1 LANSRPLGVYA
12 QRSTLNAQRC
22 GERGQ
27 SLILAIL
34 ILLAVA
40 AIAALFVAIIS
51 ANVGRTGRQA
61 NVAAVASIAEA
72 GVRYADYQL
81 TSSAD
86 GADWRPVTAFLL
98 SPYPYQ
104 FGDGEYS
111 LTLTYPGG
119 TGDLA
124 RFIRIDCTARL
135 RGNPFLKRSL
145 RAYKP
150 LLLADYLRF
159 ITNRDHTDVNA
170 QLGVPDIISG
180 DDPNVLYTSAFAGP
194 IRANSNLQW
203 YGSAYMYLLDSADLP
218 NLEIA
223 GQNLN
228 ANFLVN
234 PLPLI
239 FENTR
244 EQMPPSMDATDTA
257 GMSRYRLL
265 TAASGTDD
273 SGWYGYGQGI
283 YIDNTGDLQ
292 DNAALRSEWM
302 DTTANGWDTAGWSY
316 TPPGIEIILHP
327 DAAGSGAFNFPVI
340 ELIRHDGYKFSNL
353 QNGVITEELPDSGDP
368 SYPITLTDIGNV
380 IIGQALGPNHLLLT
394 YPKNGILYAE
404 GNIRISGML
413 PPATPTVP
421 NQYRDPLTGYRFYD
435 LTVVSGGTIYIEGD
449 VMSPATYV
457 NNGGQIFDQPG
468 VPYDPNTASGM
479 IRNSRLALLATD
491 NVCLNMTAVGA
502 RLDPDPANTTATW
515 GSGYWALNPN
525 DQITW
530 NFHSF
535 QPAVEPLLYIRHA
548 GLIALP
554 LPGEW
559 TDDAIPTYYPSLLS
573 LTVGITPFDWGGAN
587 YFQYHPTFA
596 ASPVQSPRVTDAL
609 AAADQWEVS
618 VRSIPG
624 ASLINGAATPIV
636 ATNSGAAGTNNNVA
650 IAGFQVLPSRVNIDA
665 LIYAQNGSWF
675 VLPGPWFNA
684 DWPYTGSEVGG
695 FDAVPSYQICLGYIS
710 DTSGGAPQPL
720 VAFNGA
726 ISENHTAAAAT
737 DVRDWLS
744 RWSGPERLLNYQYD
758 AGLRSSSYQ
767 DANGNALLRLPKLPC
782 PPGLI
787 LWEEQP

>member
-1 LANSRPLGVYA
+1 
-12 QRSTLNAQRC
+12 
-22 GERGQ
+22 
-27 SLILAIL
+27 
-34 ILLAVA
+34 VA
-40 AIAALFVAIIS
+40 AFAALFVAIIS

-228 ANFLVN
+228 ANFLGA
-234 PLPLI
+234 PPLI

-244 EQMPPSMDATDTA
+244 EQMPPSIDATDTA
-257 GMSRYRLL
+257 GMSRYLLL
-265 TAASGTDD
+265 TGASGTDD

-283 YIDNTGDLQ
+283 YIDNFGDIQHDHDLS
-292 DNAALRSEWM
+292 ALSKEWM
-302 DTTANGWDTAGWSY
+302 DPSANGWDTAGWSY
-316 TPPGIEIILHP
+316 TPPGIEIILHATDYSNEQGLDLTP
-327 DAAGSGAFNFPVI
+327 KLIAPTLEI
-340 ELIRHDGYKFSNL
+340 IRHDAGNFLAWDGTDLSDPNDPLNPQDGPYNEIRDAGNNL
-353 QNGVITEELPDSGDP
+353 VAYGNKKYLLRPYPQNGVI
-368 SYPITLTDIGNV
+368 
-380 IIGQALGPNHLLLT
+380 
-394 YPKNGILYAE
+394 YAE

-413 PPATPTVP
+413 PPATQVVP
-421 NQYRDPLTGYRFYD
+421 NKYYNIDLTGTVTRFYD

-449 VMSPATYV
+449 LMSPGTYV

-468 VPYDPNTASGM
+468 DVPYDPNTAVGM
-479 IRNSRLALLATD
+479 SRNSRLALLARD

-502 RLDPDPANTTATW
+502 RLDPDPVNTTASW
-515 GSGYWALNPN
+515 GSGYWALDPN

-535 QPAVEPLLYIRHA
+535 QPSPSPLLYIRHA
-548 GLIALP
+548 GLIATP
-554 LPGEW
+554 LPGVW
-559 TDDAIPTYYPSLLS
+559 TDATPTYYPSFLS
-573 LTVGITPFDWGGAN
+573 LTVGITAFDWGGTN

-596 ASPVQSPRVTDAL
+596 ASLVQSPRVTDAL
-609 AAADQWEVS
+609 ATADQWEVS

-624 ASLINGAATPIV
+624 TSLISGAATPIV
-636 ATNSGAAGTNNNVA
+636 AMNSGVAGTYNNVA

-675 VLPGPWFNA
+675 VLPGPWFNG
-684 DWPYTGSEVGG
+684 DWDYPGSAVLGSGTEVFSYDRALGSIPTEQGG
-695 FDAVPSYQICLGYIS
+695 N
-710 DTSGGAPQPL
+710 PQPL
-720 VAFNGA
+720 VTFNGA

-744 RWSGPERLLNYQYD
+744 RWSGPQGLIQYSFD
-758 AGLRSSSYQ
+758 AGLRSAPYQ
-767 DANGNALLRLPKLPC
+767 AADANGNLLGAVLRLPKLPC

-787 LWEEQP
+787 LWEEAP